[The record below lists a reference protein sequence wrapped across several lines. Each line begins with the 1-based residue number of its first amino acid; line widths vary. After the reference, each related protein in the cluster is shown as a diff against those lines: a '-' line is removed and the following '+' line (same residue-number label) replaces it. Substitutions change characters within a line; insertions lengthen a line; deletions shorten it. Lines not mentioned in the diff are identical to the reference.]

1 MQTSKKKPWLPGII
15 IGAFLFGYLGYLING
30 AWKDGMEFSAFMEAF
45 SDVLS
50 YPLRDYYNES
60 TPKAV
65 LIALAIYAVVMVLY
79 YTSQYNFM
87 PGKEYGTARLASP
100 KEINKV
106 VADKDGPDNN
116 RILSQNVRM
125 SLDTRKTGLNNNQ
138 LIIGGSG
145 AGKTF
150 FEVKPNLMQMNTSFI
165 ITDPK
170 GEILRS
176 EGELLRKNGYN
187 VRVINLLEMD
197 KSDCYNPFK
206 YIREETDV
214 VKLVTNLMS
223 NTTPKNAAPNDPF
236 WDKAEGMFLQALF
249 YYVWLE
255 MPPAKRNMK
264 SVMDLL
270 SEAEVV
276 EKDKASDLD
285 ARMAF
290 LEATS
295 PLGKDH
301 PAVKQYNKCMRGAGD
316 TIRSIIIS
324 ANSRLAKLE
333 NKAVMRLLSKDDLNL
348 EELGIGVNADGR
360 TKTAL
365 FCVIPDSDKSYNFI
379 IGLLYTQIFQE
390 LYYQA
395 DFNYGG
401 RLPIHVTFLLDEFA
415 NVALPDDFCSLLST
429 MRSREISSVI
439 IIQNLAQ
446 IKALF
451 KDTWETIT
459 GNCDTTVYLGG
470 NEQSTHEY
478 ISKLLGKMTIDKK
491 SSGETKGRQGSSSHN
506 IDVLGREILTPDEVR
521 MMDNKKCLVFIRG
534 QNPVMDNKYYTP
546 GHPRFSQ
553 SADGGGDAYIFMPKT
568 ADNLLDIPYAILTPE
583 GFLQYE
589 KRKEKGEK
597 VFIDTMTYEEFMML
611 GEVDMEAHF
620 MEMDQA
626 ETEQEYRSTEDGAAE
641 LAYTP
646 DEETEVSMVAELIA
660 LRKQAMSK
668 NKSDTGQAWEDEEP
682 VNVSDENNSDDSLSI
697 RLEHL
702 AFTPAQRLEI
712 KRAQEE
718 RIPEAY
724 ILTYAMPENS
734 VVKMAAMRR
743 KYGKSEDSNSRG
755 KGAA

>member
-1 MQTSKKKPWLPGII
+1 M
-15 IGAFLFGYLGYLING
+15 
-30 AWKDGMEFSAFMEAF
+30 
-45 SDVLS
+45 
-50 YPLRDYYNES
+50 
-60 TPKAV
+60 
-65 LIALAIYAVVMVLY
+65 
-79 YTSQYNFM
+79 
-87 PGKEYGTARLASP
+87 
-100 KEINKV
+100 
-106 VADKDGPDNN
+106 
-116 RILSQNVRM
+116 
-125 SLDTRKTGLNNNQ
+125 
-138 LIIGGSG
+138 
-145 AGKTF
+145 
-150 FEVKPNLMQMNTSFI
+150 
-165 ITDPK
+165 
-170 GEILRS
+170 
-176 EGELLRKNGYN
+176 
-187 VRVINLLEMD
+187 
-197 KSDCYNPFK
+197 
-206 YIREETDV
+206 
-214 VKLVTNLMS
+214 
-223 NTTPKNAAPNDPF
+223 
-236 WDKAEGMFLQALF
+236 
-249 YYVWLE
+249 
-255 MPPAKRNMK
+255 
-264 SVMDLL
+264 
-270 SEAEVV
+270 
-276 EKDKASDLD
+276 
-285 ARMAF
+285 
-290 LEATS
+290 
-295 PLGKDH
+295 
-301 PAVKQYNKCMRGAGD
+301 
-316 TIRSIIIS
+316 
-324 ANSRLAKLE
+324 
-333 NKAVMRLLSKDDLNL
+333 
-348 EELGIGVNADGR
+348 
-360 TKTAL
+360 
-365 FCVIPDSDKSYNFI
+365 
-379 IGLLYTQIFQE
+379 
-390 LYYQA
+390 
-395 DFNYGG
+395 
-401 RLPIHVTFLLDEFA
+401 TFLLDEFA

-553 SADGGGDAYIFMPKT
+553 SADGGGDAYIFTPKT

-611 GEVDMEAHF
+611 GDVDMEAHF

-626 ETEQEYRSTEDGAAE
+626 EAEQEYRSTEDGAAE

-682 VNVSDENNSDDSLSI
+682 VNVSDENNSDDSLYI